1 MIKRRILEDFA
12 VTDREADQI
21 TEDALSCYR
30 EWVRDKAAF
39 ASVEPSSELVRA
51 LLAEA
56 ARRRQIN
63 GE

>member
-1 MIKRRILEDFA
+1 MIKRKILEDFA
-12 VTDREADQI
+12 VSDQEADQI
-21 TEDALSCYR
+21 TEDALGCYR
-30 EWVRDKAAF
+30 EWARDKAAI